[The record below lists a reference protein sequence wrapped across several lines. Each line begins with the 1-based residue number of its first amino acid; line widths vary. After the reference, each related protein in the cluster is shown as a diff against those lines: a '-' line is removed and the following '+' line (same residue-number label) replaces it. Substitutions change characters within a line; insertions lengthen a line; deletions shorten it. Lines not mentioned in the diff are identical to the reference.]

1 VFCVSSCFLSFIG
14 GITDFGALHNV
25 PYTFDLNRGYKLHC
39 VQNLEG
45 STNMIEDHCQ
55 ATKQVLLGAPSV
67 KDMDT
72 KIINVL
78 IGTRST

>member
-1 VFCVSSCFLSFIG
+1 
-14 GITDFGALHNV
+14 
-25 PYTFDLNRGYKLHC
+25 
-39 VQNLEG
+39 
-45 STNMIEDHCQ
+45 MIEDHCQ